1 MTRRFERRVKITI
14 LVDDRVAAGLDARVS
29 AGAAGSDYV
38 F

>member
-14 LVDDRVAAGLDARVS
+14 LVDDRAAAGLEARVS
-29 AGAAGSDYV
+29 AGTAGSYYV

>member
-1 MTRRFERRVKITI
+1 MTRRFERRARIAN
-14 LVDDRVAAGLDARVS
+14 LVDNRVAAGLDARVS